1 MAQYDDEFEIPDSES
16 RLTPTTRTVFY
27 YGKEFLLDVGFIGPI
42 VAILGMFLA
51 FQITIAPYR
60 HYNHPGANIHVNP
73 THQLGALR
81 PHLSQREITY
91 IHAVTMNAETEFT
104 MPPPSKDIVKLR
116 FHSSAT
122 EHGTHSPPQMFYQ
135 GVIFGLSH
143 ENPFGLDYTAQSSRK
158 KEDLFFD
165 LQTMNPRPTYVIHR
179 SAEYNI
185 TVWRESGY
193 AIYFSYVDLAKQG
206 KLSSDRRQPWKRVL
220 DDVLKIARDYNQVY
234 ITVWYPHTFG
244 KKAVTDGEVRTSG
257 DQQSIGIIELH
268 PFEVVLQEII
278 PTRTGL
284 EGVKSTSAVWMSA
297 VNKTSPHKFNPM
309 GIHKAY
315 SGT

>member
-1 MAQYDDEFEIPDSES
+1 MAQDDNELEIPDSVR
-16 RLTPTTRTVFY
+16 RLIPKTRTAFE
-27 YGKEFLLDVGFIGPI
+27 YGKEFLLDVGLIGPI

-60 HYNHPGANIHVNP
+60 HNSHPGAHIQISPAHP
-73 THQLGALR
+73 LSALR
-81 PHLSQREITY
+81 PHLNRQEIVY
-91 IHAVTMNAETEFT
+91 IHTVTMNAETEFT

-122 EHGTHSPPQMFYQ
+122 EHGTHSAPQMFYE
-135 GVIFGLSH
+135 GVVFGLSH
-143 ENPFGLDYTAQSSRK
+143 ENPYGLDYTAQSSRK
-158 KEDLFFD
+158 KEDLLFD
-165 LQTMNPRPTYVIHR
+165 LQTMNPRPTHIIHR

-185 TVWRESGY
+185 TAWRESGY
-193 AIYFSYVDLAKQG
+193 ALYFSYADLAKQG

-220 DDVLKIARDYNQVY
+220 DDILKIARDYNQVY
-234 ITVWYPHTFG
+234 VTVWYPHTFG
-244 KKAVTDGEVRTSG
+244 KKTVTDGEVRTTADEMSV
-257 DQQSIGIIELH
+257 GIIDLH

-297 VNKTSPHKFNPM
+297 INKTSPHIFNPI
-309 GIHKAY
+309 GIHKAL
-315 SGT
+315 S